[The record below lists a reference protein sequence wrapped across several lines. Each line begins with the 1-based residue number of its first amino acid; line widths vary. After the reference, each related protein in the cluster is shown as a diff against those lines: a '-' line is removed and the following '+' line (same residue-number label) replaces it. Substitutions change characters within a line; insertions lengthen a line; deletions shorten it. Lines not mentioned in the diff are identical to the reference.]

1 MRKGMKLKPSKHMIL
16 VQGAP
21 VYYEVVGEGNPVILV
36 HGLSGSTLW
45 WVRNIQTLAQHHK
58 VYLLDL
64 PSFGTMNRAHP
75 RFALSAAGSWL
86 IAWMQAIGLQQADFI
101 GHSMGGFI
109 CLWIAAH
116 QPYRVSRLVL
126 VSPAIFP
133 QPHSLMS
140 YFVPLLKGVRELTPL
155 FFPIL
160 LYDALRAGP
169 FTLLRAASELIRE
182 DPQDEIK
189 AVEAPTLLI
198 WGENDTLVPA
208 SMGQALRQTMKHA
221 RLHIIN
227 HAGHVSMFDR
237 PQAFNTAVEAYL
249 AGQSVGE

>member
-1 MRKGMKLKPSKHMIL
+1 
-16 VQGAP
+16 
-21 VYYEVVGEGNPVILV
+21 
-36 HGLSGSTLW
+36 
-45 WVRNIQTLAQHHK
+45 
-58 VYLLDL
+58 
-64 PSFGTMNRAHP
+64 
-75 RFALSAAGSWL
+75 
-86 IAWMQAIGLQQADFI
+86 
-101 GHSMGGFI
+101 
-109 CLWIAAH
+109 
-116 QPYRVSRLVL
+116 
-126 VSPAIFP
+126 
-133 QPHSLMS
+133 MS

>member
-1 MRKGMKLKPSKHMIL
+1 MQKGMKLKPSKHMIL

-109 CLWIAAH
+109 CCGSPPTNPIGS
-116 QPYRVSRLVL
+116 RVSCLYHL
-126 VSPAIFP
+126 PS
-133 QPHSLMS
+133 SLN
-140 YFVPLLKGVRELTPL
+140 LTHL
-155 FFPIL
+155 
-160 LYDALRAGP
+160 
-169 FTLLRAASELIRE
+169 
-182 DPQDEIK
+182 
-189 AVEAPTLLI
+189 
-198 WGENDTLVPA
+198 
-208 SMGQALRQTMKHA
+208 
-221 RLHIIN
+221 
-227 HAGHVSMFDR
+227 
-237 PQAFNTAVEAYL
+237 
-249 AGQSVGE
+249 